1 MAAFAMV
8 GMGTFVSCDD
18 YENDLTAS
26 LQGQVNGLESVVQTQ
41 ITSLSDLIS
50 QVDAQVQQ
58 LEQNST
64 DMNYTL
70 QGVKNTLRETQD
82 QLSAAQS
89 QLDGHETQIETL
101 LQTSADL
108 ETGYN
113 DLSGKVAAMNTAL
126 NNRIDSLGNV
136 VKGLG
141 VLPEQITG
149 LIRDAAAA
157 LTLANYAQ
165 DLAKADSA
173 RIDEVVEQ
181 AAANLQTAKDYAQQ
195 AVDSACTKLREEFN
209 ASLDEIEAAYM
220 KADSILRDSID
231 SLRTD
236 VDSLRFDVDGLL
248 EKYERLNQKIA
259 SLITGIIVQGAESP
273 VFGYMNLPVDIRSN
287 ILATYY
293 GTVSSNGVEFP
304 TLNSTYYAFAE
315 QAKDLKNLQLPFNGD
330 KLLVDADEVLVNQ
343 QKSKLYLTVNPANV
357 DFKGV
362 EIELVN
368 SIDEKAAGYELSELQ
383 HSDKLLTFGI
393 TRSGAPNFYESEAT
407 VTDPVAAK
415 PNIDVTALKGVARN
429 FLNRLTQG
437 EAFDIT
443 EAVSVIYDNLNNVM
457 PAYGVKIS
465 WDDADVDGNP
475 TRNSVYSEYNV
486 AATAIP
492 ALSYAF
498 LKDGLDYTLPRIP
511 TLESLGLE
519 LDHFNWE
526 PVEGFPSEIET
537 SVTLTI
543 PDVHN
548 VTLNGRPD
556 VDLTREW
563 GYLPDGTKYLANVN
577 INGVD
582 MSDVKVEIG
591 ETEETFYVTVPMDE
605 FSDIID
611 QLNSQVSGMMGT
623 INDLVDR
630 LSGMVQSVDT
640 KFIGR
645 MNGFIERIE
654 KLIQNPNQFLQICL
668 LYENESGNFTQMT
681 TEKMA
686 PSIIKLGGAAEGA
699 IALRPTSYTAEIFAP
714 AYKKYVAV
722 TNAWDLDG
730 TTEISTEFANE
741 GLNMNTV
748 LEGSETN
755 VVFQVDKPGI
765 YEIVYSAVDFSGM
778 VVTRTFYVKV
788 VA

>member
-26 LQGQVNGLESVVQTQ
+26 LQGQISDLAPVVQEQ
-41 ITSLSDLIS
+41 IDSLSDLIARFES
-50 QVDAQVQQ
+50 DSANVWNNIGDMKTAISDAQAKLNDNTTKIADLAQASSQ
-58 LEQNST
+58 LEASFA
-64 DMNYTL
+64 
-70 QGVKNTLRETQD
+70 E
-82 QLSAAQS
+82 
-89 QLDGHETQIETL
+89 
-101 LQTSADL
+101 
-108 ETGYN
+108 
-113 DLSGKVAAMNTAL
+113 LSGKVNEV
-126 NNRIDSLGNV
+126 NSR
-136 VKGLG
+136 LG
-141 VLPEQITG
+141 VLSDSLSDLVHDASRALALAEQ
-149 LIRDAAAA
+149 
-157 LTLANYAQ
+157 
-165 DLAKADSA
+165 DSV
-173 RIDEVVEQ
+173 RIDEVVSQ
-181 AAANLQTAKDYAQQ
+181 AAANLEAAKEFARQEDAI
-195 AVDSACTKLREEFN
+195 VLGKLDETNGR
-209 ASLDEIEAAYM
+209 LDEIEAAY
-220 KADSILRDSID
+220 KEADAILKDSID
-231 SLRTD
+231 ALRND
-236 VDSLRFDVDGLL
+236 VNDLL
-248 EKYERLNQKIA
+248 AKYERLNQKIA
-259 SLITGIIVQGAESP
+259 NLITGIVVQGAESP

-293 GTVSSNGVEFP
+293 GTVSSNGVKFP
-304 TLNSTYYAFAE
+304 TSDPTYYVWAS
-315 QAKDLKNLQLPFNGD
+315 QAKNLELPLED
-330 KLLVDADEVLVNQ
+330 AVSEDADAVLVNQ

-357 DFKGV
+357 DCEDV

-368 SIDEKAAGYELSELQ
+368 SRDEKAAGYELSPLKL
-383 HSDKLLTFGI
+383 SDKLLTFGV
-393 TRSGAPNFYESEAT
+393 TRSAPNFYESEAT

-415 PNIDVTALKGVARN
+415 PDIDVTALKGVARN
-429 FLNRLTQG
+429 FLNRLTKG

-443 EAVSVIYDNLNNVM
+443 EAVSVIYDNLSNVM

-465 WDDADVDGNP
+465 WDDTDVDGNP
-475 TRNSVYSEYNV
+475 TVNSVYSEYNV

-543 PDVHN
+543 PDVHD
-548 VTLNGRPD
+548 VTLNGQPH
-556 VDLTREW
+556 VDLTKEW
-563 GYLPDGTKYLANVN
+563 GYLPDGTKYVENVN

-730 TTEISTEFANE
+730 TAFTPTFANE

-755 VVFQVDKPGI
+755 VVFQADKPGI

>member
-26 LQGQVNGLESVVQTQ
+26 LQGQISDLAPVVQEQ
-41 ITSLSDLIS
+41 IDSLSDLIARFES
-50 QVDAQVQQ
+50 DSANVWNNIGDMKTAISDAQAKLNDNTTKIADLAQASSQ
-58 LEQNST
+58 LEASFA
-64 DMNYTL
+64 
-70 QGVKNTLRETQD
+70 E
-82 QLSAAQS
+82 
-89 QLDGHETQIETL
+89 
-101 LQTSADL
+101 
-108 ETGYN
+108 
-113 DLSGKVAAMNTAL
+113 LSGKVNEV
-126 NNRIDSLGNV
+126 NSR
-136 VKGLG
+136 LG
-141 VLPEQITG
+141 VLSDSLSDLVHDASRALALAEQ
-149 LIRDAAAA
+149 
-157 LTLANYAQ
+157 
-165 DLAKADSA
+165 DSV
-173 RIDEVVEQ
+173 RIDEVVSQ
-181 AAANLQTAKDYAQQ
+181 AAANLEAAKEFARQEDAI
-195 AVDSACTKLREEFN
+195 VLGKLDETNGR
-209 ASLDEIEAAYM
+209 LDEIEAAYM

-231 SLRTD
+231 ALRND
-236 VDSLRFDVDGLL
+236 VNDLL
-248 EKYERLNQKIA
+248 AKYERLNQKIA
-259 SLITGIIVQGAESP
+259 NLITGIVVQGAESP
-273 VFGYMNLPVDIRSN
+273 VFGYMNLPIDIRSN

-293 GTVSSNGVEFP
+293 GTVSSNGVKFP
-304 TLNSTYYAFAE
+304 TSDPTYYVWAS
-315 QAKDLKNLQLPFNGD
+315 QAKNLELPLED
-330 KLLVDADEVLVNQ
+330 AVSEDADAVLVNQ

-357 DFKGV
+357 DCEDV

-368 SIDEKAAGYELSELQ
+368 SRDEKAAGYELSPLKL
-383 HSDKLLTFGI
+383 SDKLLTFGV
-393 TRSGAPNFYESEAT
+393 TRSAPNFYESEAT

-415 PNIDVTALKGVARN
+415 PDIDVTALKGVARN
-429 FLNRLTQG
+429 FLNRLTKG

-443 EAVSVIYDNLNNVM
+443 EAVSVIYDNLSNVM

-465 WDDADVDGNP
+465 WDDTDVDGNP
-475 TRNSVYSEYNV
+475 TVNSVYSEYNV

-543 PDVHN
+543 PDVHD
-548 VTLNGRPD
+548 VTLNGQPH
-556 VDLTREW
+556 VDLTKEW
-563 GYLPDGTKYLANVN
+563 GYLPDGTKYVENVN

-730 TTEISTEFANE
+730 TAFTPTFANE

-755 VVFQVDKPGI
+755 VVFQADKPGI

>member
-26 LQGQVNGLESVVQTQ
+26 LQGQISDLAPVVQEQ
-41 ITSLSDLIS
+41 IDSLSDLIARFES
-50 QVDAQVQQ
+50 DSANVWNNIGDMKTAISDAQAKLNDNTTKIADLAQTSSQ
-58 LEQNST
+58 LEASFA
-64 DMNYTL
+64 
-70 QGVKNTLRETQD
+70 E
-82 QLSAAQS
+82 
-89 QLDGHETQIETL
+89 
-101 LQTSADL
+101 
-108 ETGYN
+108 
-113 DLSGKVAAMNTAL
+113 LSGKVNEV
-126 NNRIDSLGNV
+126 NSR
-136 VKGLG
+136 LG
-141 VLPEQITG
+141 VLSDSLSDLVHDASRALALAEQ
-149 LIRDAAAA
+149 
-157 LTLANYAQ
+157 
-165 DLAKADSA
+165 DSV
-173 RIDEVVEQ
+173 RIDEVVSQ
-181 AAANLQTAKDYAQQ
+181 AAANLEAAKEFARQEDAI
-195 AVDSACTKLREEFN
+195 VLGKLDETNGR
-209 ASLDEIEAAYM
+209 LDEIEAAYM

-231 SLRTD
+231 ALRND
-236 VDSLRFDVDGLL
+236 VNDLL
-248 EKYERLNQKIA
+248 AKYERLNQKIA
-259 SLITGIIVQGAESP
+259 NLITGIVVQGAESP

-293 GTVSSNGVEFP
+293 GTVSSNGVKFP
-304 TLNSTYYAFAE
+304 TADPTYYVWGE
-315 QAKDLKNLQLPFNGD
+315 QADNLHLPLENA
-330 KLLVDADEVLVNQ
+330 VSEDADAVLVNQ

-357 DFKGV
+357 DCEDV

-368 SIDEKAAGYELSELQ
+368 SRDEKAAGYELSPLKL
-383 HSDKLLTFGI
+383 SDKLLTFGV
-393 TRSGAPNFYESEAT
+393 TRSAPNFYESEAT

-415 PNIDVTALKGVARN
+415 PDIDVTALKGVARN
-429 FLNRLTQG
+429 FLNRLTKG

-443 EAVSVIYDNLNNVM
+443 EAVSVIYDNLSNVM

-465 WDDADVDGNP
+465 WDDTDVDGDS

-526 PVEGFPSEIET
+526 PVEGLPDSIKT

-543 PDVHN
+543 PDPHN
-548 VTLNGRPD
+548 VTLNGQPH
-556 VDLTREW
+556 VDLTKVW
-563 GYLPDGTKYLANVN
+563 GKLPDGTDYVKDVN

-640 KFIGR
+640 KYIGR

-755 VVFQVDKPGI
+755 VVFQADKPGI

>member
-1 MAAFAMV
+1 MKKKSKKFLLIAAFAMV

-26 LQGQVNGLESVVQTQ
+26 LQGQISDLAPVVQEQ
-41 ITSLSDLIS
+41 IDSLSNLIARFESDSANVWNNIGDVNTAISDMKTAISDAQAKLNDNTTKIADLAQASSQLEASFAELSGKVNEVNSRLGVLSDSLSDL
-50 QVDAQVQQ
+50 VHDASRA
-58 LEQNST
+58 LALAEQ
-64 DMNYTL
+64 
-70 QGVKNTLRETQD
+70 
-82 QLSAAQS
+82 
-89 QLDGHETQIETL
+89 
-101 LQTSADL
+101 
-108 ETGYN
+108 
-113 DLSGKVAAMNTAL
+113 
-126 NNRIDSLGNV
+126 DSV
-136 VKGLG
+136 
-141 VLPEQITG
+141 
-149 LIRDAAAA
+149 
-157 LTLANYAQ
+157 
-165 DLAKADSA
+165 
-173 RIDEVVEQ
+173 RIDEVVSQ
-181 AAANLQTAKDYAQQ
+181 AATNLEAAKEFARQEDAI
-195 AVDSACTKLREEFN
+195 VLGKLDETNGR
-209 ASLDEIEAAYM
+209 LDEIEAAY
-220 KADSILRDSID
+220 KEADAILKDSID
-231 SLRTD
+231 ALRND
-236 VDSLRFDVDGLL
+236 VNDLL
-248 EKYERLNQKIA
+248 AKYERLNQKIA
-259 SLITGIIVQGAESP
+259 NLITGIVVQGAESP

-293 GTVSSNGVEFP
+293 GTVSSNGVKFP
-304 TLNSTYYAFAE
+304 TADATYYVWSE
-315 QAKDLKNLQLPFNGD
+315 QADNLHLPLENA
-330 KLLVDADEVLVNQ
+330 VSEDANAVLVNQ

-357 DFKGV
+357 DCEDV

-368 SIDEKAAGYELSELQ
+368 SRDEKAAGYELSPLKL
-383 HSDKLLTFGI
+383 SDKLLTFGV
-393 TRSGAPNFYESEAT
+393 TRSAPNFYESEAT

-415 PNIDVTALKGVARN
+415 PDIDVTALKGVARN
-429 FLNRLTQG
+429 FLNRLTKG

-443 EAVSVIYDNLNNVM
+443 EAVSVIYDNLSNVM

-465 WDDADVDGNP
+465 WDDTDVDGNP
-475 TRNSVYSEYNV
+475 TVNSVYSEYNV

-640 KFIGR
+640 KYIGR

-755 VVFQVDKPGI
+755 VVFQADKPGI